1 MRMIR
6 TGDILPEPAI
16 DPRTG
21 RLYLVWQDA
30 RFNGG
35 ANDQLVI
42 STSHDRLGRTGTWS
56 APALVSPAGDPAA
69 FTGMPI
75 VNRRG
80 QVGVSFFDFRRL
92 EKTTPDTVLPTD
104 VWLRVFEGGSLELER
119 ETHLSGSFNMEAAPT
134 AGGLFVGDYEA
145 IVADPRTGS
154 FVPLWVQTNCAD
166 TSCTAIGNPT
176 GAPTGGPDPTD
187 VFTTRVAGGD
197 DEDAG

>member
-42 STSHDRLGRTGTWS
+42 STSHDPLGRTGTWS
-56 APALVSPAGDPAA
+56 APALVSPAGAPAA

-80 QVGVSFFDFRRL
+80 PVGGSFFAFRRAG
-92 EKTTPDTVLPTD
+92 ENTPAPAPPT
-104 VWLRVFEGGSLELER
+104 
-119 ETHLSGSFNMEAAPT
+119 
-134 AGGLFVGDYEA
+134 
-145 IVADPRTGS
+145 
-154 FVPLWVQTNCAD
+154 
-166 TSCTAIGNPT
+166 
-176 GAPTGGPDPTD
+176 
-187 VFTTRVAGGD
+187 
-197 DEDAG
+197 